1 MNNSDHHNY
10 YEPNNPRFFVVMCVL
25 LAILGDCLRDADP
38 VALKWGSIVAT
49 VELIGSNANSNCVQY
64 GT

>member
-25 LAILGDCLRDADP
+25 LAILG
-38 VALKWGSIVAT
+38 ST
-49 VELIGSNANSNCVQY
+49 VFAMLILSH
-64 GT
+64 